1 MWIGVEGGAHDSAH
15 VTCGPIVPFKKCA
28 VFLECALQVLH
39 TASQGQWQLLL
50 LPTPAFTAVGQWEAG
65 SDGISSVGHRQEQ
78 LALGTQVLV
87 ATIHPADGWDLR
99 KKHAHSVLLFCVKG
113 SLQST
118 QCRMILLQK
127 RVCAHGHVWSRFL
140 SVHAKNSDVTA
151 HVGRKMGDCYH
162 QVLTSVFHVFY
173 DVSWCTFIIYKR
185 ERVRGPRK
193 RKIWKRWM
201 FSLRVGVSEWNL
213 DFWARTWN
221 VKVMGSG
228 V

>member
-1 MWIGVEGGAHDSAH
+1 MEGGAHDSAH

-118 QCRMILLQK
+118 QCHMILSVYLPEL
-127 RVCAHGHVWSRFL
+127 RGSGPCWLSPALAILVRAAL
-140 SVHAKNSDVTA
+140 SVPIFHFI
-151 HVGRKMGDCYH
+151 GIL
-162 QVLTSVFHVFY
+162 LTSPILP
-173 DVSWCTFIIYKR
+173 SPPRLNLQLCNLRGSMASEGR
-185 ERVRGPRK
+185 E
-193 RKIWKRWM
+193 
-201 FSLRVGVSEWNL
+201 L
-213 DFWARTWN
+213 
-221 VKVMGSG
+221 
-228 V
+228 